1 MKKRI
6 FIQNSIFWQLTCLL
20 LLVAFCVA
28 AFNFVAFIV
37 AFVGMS
43 LAGVNEYPLYMW
55 IFTEILWLIGTI
67 MCPYEFINMESYTI
81 FLDGNRVWMNGE
93 IRPKEFK
100 TQYKAS
106 VQMNE
111 IREVSFVR
119 TNRNS
124 RNKSIK
130 RPPQAYAIKRYLVF
144 KKANGK
150 EVWMNVSH
158 YTDDYLAK
166 ILAELILRITNS
178 SNVYNGETVQD
189 IMSKDFKI

>member
-1 MKKRI
+1 M
-6 FIQNSIFWQLTCLL
+6 LL
-20 LLVAFCVA
+20 LLGFGYA
-28 AFNFVAFIV
+28 AFNFFAFIIAGIRMWSAGSNDV
-37 AFVGMS
+37 PVHVWILFELLWTFGM
-43 LAGVNEYPLYMW
+43 
-55 IFTEILWLIGTI
+55 I
-67 MCPYEFINMESYTI
+67 MCLYEFINSESYTI

-93 IRPKEFK
+93 IRPKGFK
-100 TQYKAS
+100 IQYKAS
-106 VQMNE
+106 VQLNE

-166 ILAELILRITNS
+166 ILAELILRIMNS

-189 IMSKDFKI
+189 IMNKDFKI

>member
-43 LAGVNEYPLYMW
+43 LAGANEYPLYMW

-67 MCPYEFINMESYTI
+67 MCPYEFINMESYTS
-81 FLDGNRVWMNGE
+81 FLDGNRVWMNVE

-106 VQMNE
+106 VQLNE

-189 IMSKDFKI
+189 IMNKDFKI

>member
-106 VQMNE
+106 VQLNE

-130 RPPQAYAIKRYLVF
+130 TGIRNKTIPCFQESQWERGMDERFPLHGRLSGKNIGRTYF
-144 KKANGK
+144 KNN
-150 EVWMNVSH
+150 EFFQC
-158 YTDDYLAK
+158 L
-166 ILAELILRITNS
+166 
-178 SNVYNGETVQD
+178 
-189 IMSKDFKI
+189 

>member
-6 FIQNSIFWQLTCLL
+6 FIQNSVFWQLTCLL
-20 LLVAFCVA
+20 LLIGFCVA
-28 AFNFVAFIV
+28 ALNFVVFIV

-43 LAGVNEYPLYMW
+43 LAGANEYPLYIW
-55 IFTEILWLIGTI
+55 IYVEILWLIGTI

-81 FLDGNRVWMNGE
+81 FLDENRVWMNEE
-93 IRPKEFK
+93 IRPKGFK

-106 VQMNE
+106 VQLNE

-158 YTDDYLAK
+158 YTDGYLEK
-166 ILAELILRITNS
+166 ILAELLLRITNS